1 MSSYKL
7 HTFRVDG
14 SIKSEPYKQKPSFEE
29 MYKEISCS
37 MIEMSTACL
46 PKYSNRKDGYTEFYM
61 DEEFLLKNPVPNVNE
76 TITSA
81 WYDWQR
87 KTGHQALPGSKI
99 HGKVAVIQKTDA
111 AERKTAP
118 VKQ

>member
-1 MSSYKL
+1 MYKL
-7 HTFRVDG
+7 HIFTPEGAIESYPYDHKPTF
-14 SIKSEPYKQKPSFEE
+14 QE
-29 MYKEISCS
+29 MYGHIGCD
-37 MIEMSTACL
+37 MIQPSTAYL

-99 HGKVAVIQKTDA
+99 HGKVAVIQKKTDA